1 MRLVL
6 RSSTILFI
14 AFNCLIAS
22 DPYKTIE
29 NLNIGKGNQI
39 VIIGNN
45 LCSRMMNF
53 GYFETE
59 IHLRYP
65 KSKLTIRNM
74 CDGGNTAGFRPH
86 AGRLSH
92 WAFPHAGDYN
102 PEYSRNSDSQGHF
115 ETPDEWLKRLKADI
129 IIAFFGYNESF
140 RKEDG
145 VELFKKELESFILS
159 LIHI

>member
-1 MRLVL
+1 MSLAVRL
-6 RSSTILFI
+6 SKIFFI
-14 AFNCLIAS
+14 VFNSLIAS
-22 DPYKTIE
+22 ESYKAIE
-29 NLNIGKGNQI
+29 SLNVGKCNQI
-39 VIIGNN
+39 VFIGNN

-59 IHLRYP
+59 IHLRHP
-65 KSKLTIRNM
+65 KRKLTIRNM

-92 WAFPHAGDYN
+92 WAFPLAEDYN
-102 PEYSRNSDSQGHF
+102 AEYSRNSDSQGHF

-140 RKEDG
+140 RKEA
-145 VELFKKELESFILS
+145 
-159 LIHI
+159 